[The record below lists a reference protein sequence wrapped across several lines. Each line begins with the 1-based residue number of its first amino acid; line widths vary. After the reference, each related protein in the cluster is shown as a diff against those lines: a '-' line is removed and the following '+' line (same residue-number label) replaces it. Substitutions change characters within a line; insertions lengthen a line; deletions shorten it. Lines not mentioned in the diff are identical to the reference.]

1 MTTQNTNASHVEKK
15 REILVFISLVLV
27 VAPLLVTGIVAS
39 VGLTLWLTQ
48 LVLGPTA
55 G

>member
-1 MTTQNTNASHVEKK
+1 MTTQNTNSPHAEKK
-15 REILVFISLVLV
+15 HEILVFISLVLV
-27 VAPLLVTGIVAS
+27 VAPLLATGIVAS
-39 VGLTLWLTQ
+39 VGLTFWLAQ